1 VLDAELLE
9 QVDLPPAPASARECW
24 LTDVEA
30 EQLPELVT
38 LPVAKGP
45 EDDEDETLQLLAFA
59 KCVKSF
65 GMTSIVP
72 TAIISPTTKTDLFT
86 SYHYNL
92 SIKGYR
98 EILMR
103 AMFQTRPFFFIG

>member
-9 QVDLPPAPASARECW
+9 HVDLPPAPASARECW

-59 KCVKSF
+59 KCVVESF
-65 GMTSIVP
+65 DITSVVP
-72 TAIISPTTKTDLFT
+72 TTIIETRRKTNLFILLL
-86 SYHYNL
+86 YQG
-92 SIKGYR
+92 SIKIYCKT
-98 EILMR
+98 I
-103 AMFQTRPFFFIG
+103 QNNDTPQ